1 MAVEVDQELGTAKNQ
16 RLERARDY
24 LETDLANQRKWYS
37 DRATATNMYAQRLG
51 LAVMAGG
58 GLVTFVAAIK
68 PFGPDVATVI
78 VAALGFLIALTQG
91 VLRIWRYDETWVEYR
106 KASERIKREQR
117 LYVNAC
123 GPYAD
128 SADEEQRYKA
138 FVIAIEQ
145 VIAEEQQIYF
155 ANTGAPKEKAPQ
167 EKA

>member
-1 MAVEVDQELGTAKNQ
+1 MEAEKDFGSEKDRRRELAG
-16 RLERARDY
+16 DY
-24 LETDLANQRKWYS
+24 LDTDLANQRKWYS
-37 DRATATNMYAQRLG
+37 ARATANKKYAQWLG

-68 PFGPDVATVI
+68 PFGPHVTTVI

-106 KASERIKREQR
+106 KASERMKREQR

-128 SADEEQRYKA
+128 SADEEERYRK
-138 FVIAIEQ
+138 FVMAVEQ

-155 ANTGAPKEKAPQ
+155 ANTAAPKEKAPQ
-167 EKA
+167 DNA